1 MLTMCKP
8 RSGRPIR
15 YQAAAKGFT
24 LVELM
29 VTIAVAVILVSL
41 ATPSFVR
48 MLAADRMAN
57 ETNEL
62 VAGLNAAKS
71 EAIRRGTAVTVR
83 ARDDA
88 NPNDFHRGWTTF
100 TDADADG
107 LPGDPV
113 TEADGTVLRDTAA
126 LAGSTTATRVTRSG
140 TAPAFAYAVATSSL
154 SGRQTVI
161 FTPRGGIAGGN
172 PAFFRVCD
180 SNNTG
185 IPGRIVQVSVVG
197 RVSLESTTATCP

>member
-1 MLTMCKP
+1 MPTMRTPCP
-8 RSGRPIR
+8 RQPIR
-15 YQAAAKGFT
+15 EQATSRGFT

-29 VTIAVAVILVSL
+29 VTIAVAIILVSL

-48 MLAADRMAN
+48 MLAVDRMATQ
-57 ETNEL
+57 TNEL

-88 NPNDFHRGWTTF
+88 NPNDFHRGWSTF

-107 LPGDPV
+107 LPADPA
-113 TEADGTVLRDTAA
+113 TEADGTVLRDSAA
-126 LAGSTTATRVTRSG
+126 LAGTTTAIRVTRSG
-140 TAPAFAYAVATSSL
+140 TAPAFTYTEATSSL

-161 FTPRGGIAGGN
+161 FTPRGAIAGGN
-172 PAFFRVCD
+172 TAFFRICD
-180 SNNTG
+180 SNNAG

>member
-1 MLTMCKP
+1 MRTTCKP
-8 RSGRPIR
+8 HPRRAIQSEVPSR
-15 YQAAAKGFT
+15 GFT

-29 VTIAVAVILVSL
+29 VTIAVAIILVSL

-57 ETNEL
+57 QTNEF

-71 EAIRRGTAVTVR
+71 EAIRRGSSVTVR
-83 ARDDA
+83 ARDNA
-88 NPNDFHRGWTTF
+88 NPNDFHRGWSTF
-100 TDADADG
+100 TDADGDG
-107 LPGDPV
+107 LPADPA
-113 TEADGTVLRDTAA
+113 TEADGTVLRDSAA

-140 TAPAFAYAVATSSL
+140 TAPAFTYTEATSSL

-172 PAFFRVCD
+172 PAFLRICD
-180 SNNTG
+180 SSNTS
-185 IPGRIVQVSVVG
+185 IPGRIIQVSVVG
-197 RVSLESTTATCP
+197 RVSLDSTTAACP